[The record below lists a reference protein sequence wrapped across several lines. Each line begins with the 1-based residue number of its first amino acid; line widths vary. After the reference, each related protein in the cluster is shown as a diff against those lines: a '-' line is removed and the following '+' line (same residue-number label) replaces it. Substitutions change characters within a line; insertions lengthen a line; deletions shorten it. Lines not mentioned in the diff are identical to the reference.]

1 MPSRAAKSL
10 SVVAAILAS
19 IPLATASR
27 SETAAPDNC
36 LTAPKG
42 DAPPH
47 SHWFYRIEHGTKRHC
62 WYLRGASEQ
71 LSQAATRNIMPAAKT
86 TAPQTDAPIERSLAD
101 ARAELPAQ
109 TAAPDAPHSDL
120 SSLTAPWNAPR
131 SNAPG
136 PNGASTVVATRWPE
150 PFAASRSA
158 ASKPAAVNPVSADPP
173 APIASPTLVEAA
185 ATPTDDDSPS
195 QGERGILPLLVALTG
210 ALTLAGLIVLK
221 LGRARGSRPR
231 KFRAHGRPIWEL
243 TDDDR
248 IVLSDDQTAYD
259 LPRRSAFPQTIRSR
273 GRIDHR
279 GDTFRRRAGQARS

>member
-1 MPSRAAKSL
+1 MVSRTTKSL
-10 SVVAAILAS
+10 SAVFAAILAS

-62 WYLRGASEQ
+62 WYLRGASDQ
-71 LSQAATRNIMPAAKT
+71 ISQAAPRNIVPPAKMS
-86 TAPQTDAPIERSLAD
+86 APQPDVPIQRSLAD

-109 TAAPDAPHSDL
+109 TDRTDVPNDSL
-120 SSLTAPWNAPR
+120 SLTAPWNAPR

-150 PFAASRSA
+150 PFAATRSA
-158 ASKPAAVNPVSADPP
+158 AAQPTTVKPVSADPP
-173 APIASPTLVEAA
+173 APIASAALADAA
-185 ATPTDDDSPS
+185 AAPTDGDSPS
-195 QGERGILPLLVALTG
+195 QGERGILPVLVALTG
-210 ALTLAGLIVLK
+210 ALTLAGLIILK
-221 LGRARGSRPR
+221 FGRARRSRPR
-231 KFRAHGRPIWEL
+231 KFRAQRRPIWEL

-248 IVLSDDQTAYD
+248 IVLSDDPTAYD
-259 LPRRSAFPQTIRSR
+259 LPRRSAFPQTVRARSR
-273 GRIDHR
+273 IDRR
-279 GDTFRRRAGQARS
+279 GDTLRRRAAQARP